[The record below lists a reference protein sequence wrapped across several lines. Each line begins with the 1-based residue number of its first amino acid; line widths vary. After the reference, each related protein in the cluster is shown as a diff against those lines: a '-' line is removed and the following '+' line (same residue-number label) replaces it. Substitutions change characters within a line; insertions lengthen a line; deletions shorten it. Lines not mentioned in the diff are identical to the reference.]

1 MKNGAKKLK
10 TLILFLIVFALSANF
25 VFAKDYVSEK
35 LKSGQ
40 NVIVKQVSD
49 NPTVTIDTWIKT
61 GSINEND
68 KNSGVAHFLEHLF
81 FKGTEKNPA
90 GTFDRILESKGADT
104 NAATSKD
111 FTHYYI
117 TIPSKD
123 FDLALSLH
131 SDMLLNPLIPRKE
144 LEKERLVVL
153 EEISKGNDSPQNVMW
168 ENMFNLIYASQE
180 PKHPYFR
187 PVIGKK
193 EVIETI
199 TREEILDF
207 YNKFY
212 TPSNMTTVI
221 VGDVNPEETIRKVEK
236 YFAPQ
241 GEIKPQTEPVY
252 PKIKPLNSILRVSKD
267 MDVNSAY
274 MTMVFKAPKFKDDK
288 DGYALD
294 VLATILGDSKSSKLN
309 QILKEQKHLVYS
321 ISASNSAFM
330 DDGLFAISATLE
342 PSNLDICEKEILSE
356 IKKIQNGG
364 VSDDEIKKAKN
375 MIKTDTYYSRE
386 SISNISNEL
395 GYFALFWGSGAFYDN
410 YLNNIDK
417 VTRADVIRVA
427 KKYLTPS
434 KYAISTVVPKDKEL
448 KKISHVAA
456 AAKVPVEAEVSEQN
470 KNTVK
475 YLLPNSAELIIKK
488 NTSNSII
495 AIDIEAKGSRI
506 FEKIPS
512 TGMLAASSVKQGTKK
527 YSNSEFANL
536 LDEKGIK
543 LALSAGADSFSIA
556 MQTTV
561 NELDSAL
568 EVLDEA
574 INNPVFSTSEVE
586 KIKTI
591 KEADLK
597 KIQDNAMSIGLD
609 EYKKL
614 AFGGTYYGRDSKML
628 LKNIPS
634 VTPDDIKEYYSTVL
648 NPQNIVISVVGN
660 VDEKKIIE
668 KMNSVFSKKN
678 SRKIDYK
685 EEKMTTFVP
694 QSNINAVF
702 EKPDT
707 QTAWVFVGYKTCPV
721 YCEKDIATLKVIN
734 AILGEG
740 MSSRLFQNLR
750 DEKGLAYTVGSTV
763 LQNVLDGSFLAYI
776 GTNNKS
782 IDVAKQGMIN
792 EINTLKTQYVT
803 QKELQEAKD
812 KILGNLI
819 ISIETNMDDAS
830 LLGYYGLI
838 GKDINYLENYKKL
851 ISEVSQSDILEIANK
866 YFSKPYIS
874 VVVKAPDSVLK

>member
-1 MKNGAKKLK
+1 MNYAKKISAL
-10 TLILFLIVFALSANF
+10 LILFFVFAFIPLGAQ
-25 VFAKDYVSEK
+25 AKDYVSEK

-40 NVIVKQVSD
+40 NVIVKKVSD
-49 NPTVTIDTWIKT
+49 NPTVTINTWIKT
-61 GSINEND
+61 GSINEDD

-81 FKGTEKNPA
+81 FKGTEKNPT
-90 GTFDRILESKGADT
+90 GTFDRILESKGAIT

-153 EEISKGNDSPQNVMW
+153 EEISKGKDSPQNVMW
-168 ENMFNLIYASQE
+168 ENLFALLYGNFD

-193 EVIETI
+193 EVIEKI

-212 TPSNMTTVI
+212 VPANMTTVI
-221 VGDVNPEETIRKVEK
+221 VGDVEPEETIRKVEK

-241 GEIKPQTEPVY
+241 GEIKEYQEPQY
-252 PKIKPLNSILRVSKD
+252 PKIQPLNKIIRVNEQ
-267 MDVNSAY
+267 MDINRAY
-274 MTMVFKAPKFKDDK
+274 MTMVFKAPKFKEDK
-288 DGYALD
+288 DNYALD

-321 ISASNSAFM
+321 ISASNSSFM
-330 DDGLFAISATLE
+330 DDGLFSVTATLD
-342 PSNLDICEKEILSE
+342 PKNINDCEKEVLNE
-356 IKKIQNGG
+356 IKKIQKGELTQAEVN
-364 VSDDEIKKAKN
+364 KAKN

-386 SISNISNEL
+386 SISNISDEM
-395 GYFALFWGSGAFYDN
+395 GYLTLFWGTSAYYDN

-417 VTRADVIRVA
+417 VSRADVIRVA
-427 KKYLTPS
+427 KKYLTLN
-434 KYAISTVVPKDKEL
+434 KYAVSTVVPKEEKL
-448 KKISHVAA
+448 KDVAHIAA
-456 AAKVPVEAEVSEQN
+456 AAKVPSEPEILEQN

-475 YLLPNSAELIIKK
+475 YLLSNGAELIIKK

-495 AIDIEAKGSRI
+495 AVDIEAKGSKI
-506 FEKIPS
+506 FEKTPS
-512 TGMLAASSVKQGTKK
+512 AGLLAAATVKQGTKK
-527 YSNSEFANL
+527 YSNSELANL

-543 LALSAGADSFSIA
+543 LALSSGADTFSIA
-556 MQTTV
+556 MQTTS

-568 EVLDEA
+568 DVLDEVV
-574 INNPVFSTSEVE
+574 NNPVFSTSETE
-586 KIKTI
+586 KIKTL

-597 KIQDNAMSIGLD
+597 KVQDNAMSIGLD
-609 EYKKL
+609 EFKKI
-614 AFGGTYYGRDSKML
+614 AFGGTYYGQNSKFL
-628 LKNIPS
+628 LDKIPS
-634 VTPDDIKEYYSTVL
+634 ITPDDLKEYYG
-648 NPQNIVISVVGN
+648 NILDAKNITITVVGN
-660 VDEKKIIE
+660 VDDKKIIE
-668 KMNSVFSKKN
+668 KMESVFSSK
-678 SRKIDYK
+678 SARKIDYK
-685 EEKMTTFVP
+685 NEKMNTFVP
-694 QSNINAVF
+694 QKNIDATF
-702 EKPDT
+702 TKPDT

-721 YCEKDIATLKVIN
+721 YNEKDMATLKVIN

-763 LQNVLDGSFLAYI
+763 LQNILDGVFVAYI
-776 GTNNKS
+776 GTNNQS
-782 IDVAKQGMIN
+782 VNVAKQGMLN
-792 EINTLKTQYVT
+792 EIAALRSGYVS

-812 KILGNLI
+812 KILGNII

-830 LLGYYGLI
+830 LLGYWGVS
-838 GKDINYLENYKKL
+838 GRDINYLEKYKKQ
-851 ISEVSQSDILEIANK
+851 ISEVSQTDILEFANK

-874 VVVKAPDSVLK
+874 VVVKASDSVLK